1 MNDQYELRSEP
12 GAPADIVDHQ
22 HDDQH
27 LRDSKTNLAT
37 DLFKIL
43 ITLIILRR
51 PLLMVLAAEQAW
63 LL

>member
-27 LRDSKTNLAT
+27 LGQNTEQLQLGK
-37 DLFKIL
+37 KIL
-43 ITLIILRR
+43 LTLMILRR
-51 PLLMVLAAEQAW
+51 PLLIVLAAEQAW